1 MKWYFLSVCILGSL
15 IVIWKMSDKETA
27 IAVQQAPSVSLA
39 SATTNEQELRLEN
52 RRLREQIA
60 QLTDEITKLKHITN
74 KNNFSQH
81 SVEISH
87 QAAVTKALAE
97 QADAQVQIQEFNNS
111 FTNGRDP
118 IAALKT
124 NFASEEVDNSWAS
137 TNQHQLETFFKE
149 SFTDLLPQYIECRS
163 TRCRITVPVAD
174 QKKISA
180 LSETLMQGIFQNEKG
195 IAKKI
200 VIEPSTNDG
209 TLNFYL
215 ARNDEVNLFK

>member
-1 MKWYFLSVCILGSL
+1 MKWYFLSICVVGSL
-15 IVIWKMSDKETA
+15 IVIWKMNDKDTA
-27 IAVQQAPSVSLA
+27 IAVQQVPSVSSA

-52 RRLREQIA
+52 RQLRAQIT
-60 QLTDEITKLKHITN
+60 QLTDEIAKLKLTTN
-74 KNNFSQH
+74 NTNSSQH

-87 QAAVTKALAE
+87 QAVVAKALAE
-97 QADAQVQIQEFNNS
+97 QADNQTQFQKFNDS
-111 FTNGRDP
+111 FSNGRDP

-137 TNQHQLETFFKE
+137 MNQRQLETFFKE

-163 TRCRITVPVAD
+163 TRCRITVPVPD
-174 QKKISA
+174 QKKYSA
-180 LSETLMQGIFQNEKG
+180 LSETLMQGIFNNEKG

-200 VIEPSTNDG
+200 VIEQSTNDG

-215 ARNDEVNLFK
+215 ARNDEVNLFQ